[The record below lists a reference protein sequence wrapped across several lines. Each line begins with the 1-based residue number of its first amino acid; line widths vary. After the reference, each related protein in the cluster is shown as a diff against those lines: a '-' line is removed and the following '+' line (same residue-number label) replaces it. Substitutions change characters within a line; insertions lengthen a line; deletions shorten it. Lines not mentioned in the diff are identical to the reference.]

1 MPSTKDLL
9 AAVPV
14 DRIVDTQAWRQRAHM
29 VGGSLAVGLER
40 LADGRADAP
49 DTPRASFE
57 SPGAFTEFAGG
68 VLDLEVRALL
78 MP

>member
-14 DRIVDTQAWRQRAHM
+14 DRIVDTQAWRQRAHV

-40 LADGRADAP
+40 LADGARG
-49 DTPRASFE
+49 R
-57 SPGAFTEFAGG
+57 PGHAAGQ
-68 VLDLEVRALL
+68 L
-78 MP
+78 